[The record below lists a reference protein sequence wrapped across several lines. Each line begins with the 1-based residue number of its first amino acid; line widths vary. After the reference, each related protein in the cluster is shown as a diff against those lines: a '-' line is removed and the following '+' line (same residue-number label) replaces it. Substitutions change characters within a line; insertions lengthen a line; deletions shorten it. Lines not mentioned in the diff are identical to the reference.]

1 MNFKNLF
8 LMSAIVSIALSSFA
22 QDKSPYKFGKVSAE
36 EFQKK
41 IYSIDSNASAVV
53 LADIGDSRIEGN
65 NKGWFSLV
73 FKRYA
78 RIHILN
84 KNGYD
89 AADVQV
95 YLYQD
100 NGLEEE
106 LANVKA
112 VTYNLE
118 AGKVVE
124 TKFEKS
130 NIFKDKIDKN
140 RSVKKFTLPN
150 IKEGSI
156 IEFQYEVRSDYI
168 RNLQPWVFQGEH
180 PVLWSEYTVSIPQF
194 FSYAFLAQGYQPFFI
209 RDSKNRTE
217 TFRVADTRSAGA
229 TEREAL
235 TTGITDY
242 KWIMKD
248 VPALKEEGFTS
259 TLNNHIAKIEFQ
271 LTEIREPL
279 RYRNIMGTWSDLAKE
294 LLDADYFGSQLSKD
308 NNWLGD
314 VEKPLLS
321 GAKTKIEM
329 ASRIYA
335 YLRDNFT
342 CTDHSDRYLNQTLK
356 NVLKSRNGSVSE
368 INLLLTAMLR
378 YADIQAD
385 PVILSTRSHG
395 YTYSLYP
402 LVSRFNYVISQA
414 VIENK
419 TYYFDAS
426 VPRLG
431 FGKLMPYC
439 YNGHARVVNV
449 NATPLDFS
457 PDSLNER
464 KMSSIFL
471 ISDDNGSLTGNMQQ
485 TMGYYESLN
494 TRDKIKEKGKE
505 AFLQDLQKAYGDNV
519 EISNLKI
526 DSLDKPEENI
536 ALKYELKFKTE
547 GEDIV
552 YFNPMFAEAYKQ
564 NPFKS
569 AERFYP
575 VEMPYNSDEHFI
587 LNIQVPKGYVVDE
600 LPKSIRM
607 KMNEEGDAAFDY
619 MIQQQ
624 GDNIAMRS
632 RIMMKRTYYAPDEYD
647 MLREFFNLVVK
658 KQSEQIVF
666 KKKK

>member
-1 MNFKNLF
+1 
-8 LMSAIVSIALSSFA
+8 MSAIVSIALSSFA

-118 AGKVVE
+118 GGKVVE

-168 RNLQPWVFQGEH
+168 RNLQPWAFQGEH

-321 GAKTKIEM
+321 GAKTKVEM

>member
-1 MNFKNLF
+1 
-8 LMSAIVSIALSSFA
+8 MSAIVSIALSSFA

>member
-1 MNFKNLF
+1 M
-8 LMSAIVSIALSSFA
+8 
-22 QDKSPYKFGKVSAE
+22 
-36 EFQKK
+36 
-41 IYSIDSNASAVV
+41 
-53 LADIGDSRIEGN
+53 
-65 NKGWFSLV
+65 
-73 FKRYA
+73 
-78 RIHILN
+78 
-84 KNGYD
+84 
-89 AADVQV
+89 QV

-118 AGKVVE
+118 GGKVVE

-156 IEFQYEVRSDYI
+156 IEFQYEVHSDYI
-168 RNLQPWVFQGEH
+168 RNLQPWAFQGEH
-180 PVLWSEYTVSIPQF
+180 PVLWSGYIVSIPQF

-209 RDSKNRTE
+209 RDSKSRTE

-229 TEREAL
+229 TESG
-235 TTGITDY
+235 TFSSGITDY
-242 KWIMKD
+242 RWVMKD

-271 LTEIREPL
+271 LTEYREPL
-279 RYRNIMGTWSDLAKE
+279 TYRNIIGSWNDLSRE
-294 LLDADYFGSQLSKD
+294 LLNADYFGSQLSKD

-314 VEKPLLS
+314 VEKPLLA
-321 GAKTKIEM
+321 GAKNKVEM

-356 NVLKSRNGSVSE
+356 NVLKARNGSVSE

-395 YTYSLYP
+395 YVYSLYP
-402 LVSRFNYVISQA
+402 LLGRFNYVISQA
-414 VIENK
+414 VIDNK

-449 NATPLDFS
+449 DATPLDFS

-471 ISDDNGSLTGNMQQ
+471 ISDDKGGLTGNMQQ

-552 YFNPMFAEAYKQ
+552 YFNPLFAEAYKQ

-587 LNIQVPKGYVVDE
+587 LNIEVPKGYVVDE

-624 GDNIAMRS
+624 GDNIAMRT

-647 MLREFFNLVVK
+647 MLREFFNMVVK

>member
-1 MNFKNLF
+1 LHETFTCRCPVFTASTLF
-8 LMSAIVSIALSSFA
+8 S

-118 AGKVVE
+118 GGKVVE

-156 IEFQYEVRSDYI
+156 IEFQYEVHSDYI
-168 RNLQPWVFQGEH
+168 RNLQPWAFQGEH
-180 PVLWSEYTVSIPQF
+180 PVLWSEYIVSIPQF

-209 RDSKNRTE
+209 RDSKSRTE

-229 TEREAL
+229 TESG
-235 TTGITDY
+235 TFSSGITDY
-242 KWIMKD
+242 RWVMKD

-271 LTEIREPL
+271 LTEYREPL
-279 RYRNIMGTWSDLAKE
+279 TYRNIIGSWNDLSRE
-294 LLDADYFGSQLSKD
+294 LLNADYFGSQLSKD

-314 VEKPLLS
+314 VEKPLLA
-321 GAKTKIEM
+321 GAKNKVEM

-356 NVLKSRNGSVSE
+356 NVLKARNGSVSE

-395 YTYSLYP
+395 YVYSLYP
-402 LVSRFNYVISQA
+402 LLGRFNYVISQA
-414 VIENK
+414 VIDNK

-449 NATPLDFS
+449 DATPLDFS

-471 ISDDNGSLTGNMQQ
+471 ISDDKGGLTGNMQQ

-552 YFNPMFAEAYKQ
+552 YFNPLFAEAYKQ

-587 LNIQVPKGYVVDE
+587 LNIEVPKGYVVDE

-624 GDNIAMRS
+624 GDNIAMRT

-647 MLREFFNLVVK
+647 MLREFFNMVVK